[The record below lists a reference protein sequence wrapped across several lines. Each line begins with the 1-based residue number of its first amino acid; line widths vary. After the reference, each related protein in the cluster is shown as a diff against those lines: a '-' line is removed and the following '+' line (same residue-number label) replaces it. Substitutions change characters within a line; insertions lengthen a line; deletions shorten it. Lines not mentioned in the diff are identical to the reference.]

1 MENNVTFTV
10 GVSDIA
16 KQVIAEME
24 GQKKLIRTIAEF
36 LTAKETA
43 EFLKV
48 DISSLYRFEKTGY
61 LVPIRV
67 GKKRLYRIE
76 DLENILQGK
85 K

>member
-1 MENNVTFTV
+1 MENNVSFTV

-24 GQKKLIRTIAEF
+24 GQKKLIRTIAGF

>member
-61 LVPIRV
+61 LVPVRV

>member
-24 GQKKLIRTIAEF
+24 GQKKLIRNIAEF

-61 LVPIRV
+61 LVPVRV

>member
-85 K
+85 

>member
-1 MENNVTFTV
+1 MENNVTITV

-48 DISSLYRFEKTGY
+48 DISSLYRFEKSGY
-61 LVPIRV
+61 LMPIRV

>member
-61 LVPIRV
+61 LVPVRV

-76 DLENILQGK
+76 DLEKIQTEI
-85 K
+85 

>member
-24 GQKKLIRTIAEF
+24 GQKKLIRTIADF
-36 LTAKETA
+36 LTSKETA

-48 DISSLYRFEKTGY
+48 DPSTLIRWNKSGY
-61 LVPIRV
+61 LVPVRV
-67 GKKRLYRIE
+67 GSRKMYRIE
-76 DLENILQGK
+76 DLEAILQGK
-85 K
+85 

>member
-1 MENNVTFTV
+1 MENNVTITV

-61 LVPIRV
+61 LVPVRV

>member
-1 MENNVTFTV
+1 MENNVTITV

-76 DLENILQGK
+76 DLKNILQGK

>member
-1 MENNVTFTV
+1 MENNVSFTV

>member
-1 MENNVTFTV
+1 MENNVTITV